1 MKKSVRCKLFDYD
14 IFAEDF
20 FLMKYTLLIFLLCG
34 PLAFGQVKEQ
44 KLYSLDA
51 NFFYGTIL
59 EHNTEIAD
67 LITAHP
73 AGFIFS
79 YNRRTYGFNDWE
91 ARYNYPDY
99 GASFIFQD
107 LKNEALGQN
116 YGLYGH
122 FNFYFLNRRVMARIG
137 QGIALA
143 SNPFD
148 LEDNFKNTA
157 YGSRLLSSTFLMLN
171 YTKPNILDKIG
182 LQAGVA
188 LVHYSN
194 ANIKAPNA
202 STNTFAFN
210 LGLNYQ
216 LENEGF
222 PEYIPKKKTVL
233 KEPLRFDL
241 VLRSGV
247 NESDFVGLGQQPFL
261 VVSSFVDKRINP
273 KSTLQAGVDFFF
285 SKFLQDEIAFKG
297 IAFPEFDV
305 RGDEDW
311 KRIGIFAGHE
321 LRFNKIAF
329 VTQVGYYVYYP
340 YDFEGRVY
348 FRAGLK
354 RYLTEK
360 VFLSATLKS
369 HYAKAEAVEFGLGI
383 RL

>member
-1 MKKSVRCKLFDYD
+1 MNFKLVIALFWGSLVFAQVEECK
-14 IFAEDF
+14 
-20 FLMKYTLLIFLLCG
+20 
-34 PLAFGQVKEQ
+34 P
-44 KLYSLDA
+44 YSLDA

-59 EHNTEIAD
+59 EHNAEIAD

-73 AGFIFS
+73 TGFILS
-79 YNRRTYGFNDWE
+79 YNRKTYGFNAWE

-99 GASFIFQD
+99 GASFVFQD
-107 LKNEALGQN
+107 LKNNALGQN
-116 YGLYGH
+116 YGVYGH
-122 FNFYFLNRRVMARIG
+122 FNFYFLNRRLMARVG
-137 QGIALA
+137 QGVAFA

-148 LEDNFKNTA
+148 LEKNFRNTA
-157 YGSRLLSSTFLMLN
+157 YGSKFLSSTYVMLN
-171 YTKPNILDKIG
+171 YQKPNIIGKIR
-182 LQAGVA
+182 LQAGLS

-202 STNTFAFN
+202 STNTFALN

-216 LENEGF
+216 LAESEL
-222 PEYIPKKKTVL
+222 PAYIPQEKTRFQ
-233 KEPLRFDL
+233 EPVHFNL
-241 VLRSGV
+241 VLRSGA
-247 NESDFVGLGQQPFL
+247 NESDYVGLGQEPFL
-261 VVSSFVDKRINP
+261 VVSSFVDKRINQ

-285 SKFLQDEIAFKG
+285 SKFLKNEIEYKAL
-297 IAFPEFDV
+297 AFPEFDM

-311 KRIGIFAGHE
+311 KRIGFFAGHE
-321 LRFNKIAF
+321 LRFNKVAF

-348 FRAGLK
+348 FRGGLK

-360 VFLSATLKS
+360 IFLSATLKS

>member
-1 MKKSVRCKLFDYD
+1 MNFKLVIALLWGSFL
-14 IFAEDF
+14 FA
-20 FLMKYTLLIFLLCG
+20 
-34 PLAFGQVKEQ
+34 QVEERKP
-44 KLYSLDA
+44 YSLDA

-59 EHNTEIAD
+59 EHNAEISD

-73 AGFIFS
+73 TGFILS
-79 YNRRTYGFNDWE
+79 YNSKTYGFNDWE

-99 GASFIFQD
+99 GTSFVFQD

-116 YGLYGH
+116 YGVYGH
-122 FNFYFLNRRVMARIG
+122 FNFYFLNRRLMARVG
-137 QGIALA
+137 QGVAFA

-148 LEDNFKNTA
+148 LEKNFRNNA
-157 YGSRLLSSTFLMLN
+157 YGSKFLSSTYVMLN
-171 YTKPNILDKIG
+171 YKKPNILGKIG
-182 LQAGVA
+182 IQAGLS

-202 STNTFAFN
+202 STNTFALN

-216 LENEGF
+216 LASNDF
-222 PEYIPKKKTVL
+222 PEYIPQKKIRFQ
-233 KEPLRFDL
+233 EPVHFNF

-247 NESDFVGLGQQPFL
+247 NESDYVGLGQEPFL
-261 VVSSFVDKRINP
+261 VVSSFIDKRINQ

-285 SKFLQDEIAFKG
+285 SKFLKNEIQYKG
-297 IAFPEFDV
+297 LAFPEFDV
-305 RGDEDW
+305 SGDEDW
-311 KRIGIFAGHE
+311 KRIGLFAGHE
-321 LRFNKIAF
+321 LRFNKVAF

-348 FRAGLK
+348 FRGGLK
-354 RYLTEK
+354 RYLTERI
-360 VFLSATLKS
+360 FLSATLKS